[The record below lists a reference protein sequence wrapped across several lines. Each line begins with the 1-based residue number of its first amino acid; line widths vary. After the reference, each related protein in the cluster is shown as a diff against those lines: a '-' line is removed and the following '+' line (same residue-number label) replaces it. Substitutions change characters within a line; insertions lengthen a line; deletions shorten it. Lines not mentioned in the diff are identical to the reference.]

1 MSTVRAINLVLPET
15 EVYLAGSSIDGQ
27 LVLNLRSTLVDPV
40 VKVELVGRGYLRWL
54 EEENPE
60 WDYEKSTACTNQAV
74 YISKTQNFRI
84 EDGWLDPGVYAF
96 DFHFNFPPSIP
107 STFNSKIGCISY
119 FVQGTCC
126 SGQVV
131 LAKEERCL
139 LLQGIAGDHR
149 RPVKDKAPLVVEAR
163 KDIVYFCCFRRG
175 SMILRISL
183 EKNIFCPGETIV
195 FMTDIANRTCKYV
208 RKLIFALH
216 CIVLYRGF
224 SSRGD
229 PCSLEDRSE
238 VARLESQT
246 DTAPFETMRVTS
258 ALVLPKPMPV
268 TSTVMENKIMAFRYE
283 LVGTSSLPC
292 TMSTIMA
299 RVPIIIAATPKH
311 CSVEQKSVTLHENED
326 DVSKE
331 VSLHRDSSET
341 DPGAMASRST
351 E

>member
-15 EVYLAGSSIDGQ
+15 EVYLAGSGIDGQ
-27 LVLNLRSTLVDPV
+27 LVLNLRSTLVDPI
-40 VKVELVGRGYLRWL
+40 VKVELVGRGYLRWF

-74 YISKTQNFRI
+74 YVSKTQNFRI
-84 EDGWLDPGVYAF
+84 EDGWLDPGVHTF

-139 LLQGIAGDHR
+139 LLQGINSACFAFLFNLSMQ
-149 RPVKDKAPLVVEAR
+149 APLVVEAK

-175 SMILRISL
+175 SVILRISL

-208 RKLIFALH
+208 RKLIFALN

-224 SSRGD
+224 SSRGE
-229 PCSLEDRSE
+229 PCSLEDQSE
-238 VARLESQT
+238 VTRLESQT

-268 TSTVMENKIMAFRYE
+268 TSTVIENKIMAFRYE

-299 RVPIIIAATPKH
+299 RVPIIIAATLKH
-311 CSVEQKSVTLHENED
+311 FSVEQKTMTLGIKLAKAQDQEG
-326 DVSKE
+326 
-331 VSLHRDSSET
+331 T
-341 DPGAMASRST
+341 
-351 E
+351 

>member
-15 EVYLAGSSIDGQ
+15 DLYLAGSSIDGQ

-40 VKVELVGRGYLRWL
+40 VQVELVGRGYLRWL

-60 WDYEKSTACTNQAV
+60 WDYEKSMACTNQVV
-74 YISKTQNFRI
+74 YVSKTQNFHI
-84 EDGWLDPGVYAF
+84 MDGRLDPGVHTF
-96 DFHFNFPPSIP
+96 DFHFNFPRSIP

-126 SGQVV
+126 SGQDV

-139 LLQGIAGDHR
+139 LLQGVASDHR
-149 RPVKDKAPLVVEAR
+149 RCRKGMAPLVVEAR

-175 SMILRISL
+175 SVILRISL

-195 FMTDIANRTCKYV
+195 FVTDIVNRTCKHV
-208 RKLIFALH
+208 RKIRFALH
-216 CIVLYRGF
+216 CIVLYQGF
-224 SSRGD
+224 SSRGEL
-229 PCSLEDRSE
+229 CSLEDQSV
-238 VARLESQT
+238 VARLDSQT
-246 DTAPFETMRVTS
+246 ETAPLEAMRVTS

-292 TMSTIMA
+292 TTSTVMV
-299 RVPIIIAATPKH
+299 RVPIIIAA
-311 CSVEQKSVTLHENED
+311 
-326 DVSKE
+326 
-331 VSLHRDSSET
+331 
-341 DPGAMASRST
+341 
-351 E
+351 